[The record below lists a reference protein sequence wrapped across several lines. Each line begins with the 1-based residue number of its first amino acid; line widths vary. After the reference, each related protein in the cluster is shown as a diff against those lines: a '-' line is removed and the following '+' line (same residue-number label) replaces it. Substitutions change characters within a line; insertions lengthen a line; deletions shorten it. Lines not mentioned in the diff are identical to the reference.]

1 MNVSLI
7 VAVSK
12 NGVIGRDGEI
22 PWRLPADMQL
32 FRRLTMGHYL
42 ILGRKTFEAIGGPL
56 QGRKMI
62 VLTRQQDYTA
72 EGCTV
77 TDDLDKALEIARE
90 DGEMEAFI
98 GGGAVVYAQA
108 LPRADRIYLSR
119 VHAEIAGDTFFPA
132 LNEQEWALVK
142 EQDYPLVEGQEF
154 AFTFQILER
163 KPEQNTP

>member
-1 MNVSLI
+1 MMISLI
-7 VAVSK
+7 VAASD
-12 NGVIGRDGEI
+12 NGVIGRDGGI

-56 QGRKMI
+56 RGRKMI
-62 VLTRQQDYTA
+62 VLTRQQDYAA

-77 TDDLDKALEIARE
+77 TDDLDKAIEIARE

-108 LPRADRIYLSR
+108 LPLADRIYLSR
-119 VHAEIAGDTFFPA
+119 VHAEIAGDTFLPA
-132 LNEQEWALVK
+132 INEQEWTLVK
-142 EQDYPLVEGQEF
+142 SQEYPPVEGQEY

-163 KPEQNTP
+163 KPEQDTF